1 MIHLNNLKNVKEIQ
15 RLGNNNKINNLI
27 TLDNQII
34 IIIVII
40 IKECH

>member
-1 MIHLNNLKNVKEIQ
+1 MIHLNNLKNVKEVQ

-34 IIIVII
+34 IIIAII
-40 IKECH
+40 IKECL